1 MLTMI
6 FYTMVMSKFD
16 PMIKSADTYSR
27 FDDSFARLQAVD
39 AVVVLIADMAK
50 KHGYSLNLPQ
60 RETLEAAYAKALHLP
75 QKRFDAICDELAVMA
90 RSGAQALLQ
99 LKSAGRNNLGVAAQ
113 RLLLEIDKKSAE
125 LLRIVRH

>member
-1 MLTMI
+1 MI
-6 FYTMVMSKFD
+6 FYAIVMSKFD
-16 PMIKSADTYSR
+16 PTIKSADTNSR

-39 AVVVLIADMAK
+39 SVVVLIADMADK
-50 KHGYSLNLPQ
+50 QGYSLNLPE
-60 RETLEAAYAKALHLP
+60 REVLEAAYAKALRLA
-75 QKRFDAICDELAVMA
+75 QRRFDSICDELAGIA

-113 RLLLEIDKKSAE
+113 RLLLEIDKKSVE

>member
-1 MLTMI
+1 MI
-6 FYTMVMSKFD
+6 FYAMVMSKID
-16 PMIKSADTYSR
+16 PTIKSADTNSR

-39 AVVVLIADMAK
+39 SVVVLIAGMADK
-50 KHGYSLNLPQ
+50 QGYSLNLPE
-60 RETLEAAYAKALHLP
+60 REVLEAAYAKALRLA
-75 QKRFDAICDELAVMA
+75 QRRFDSICDELAGMA

-113 RLLLEIDKKSAE
+113 RLLLEIAKKSVE